1 MFIMRWS
8 FDGSGCISYLKDYGS
23 YYRVTVC
30 KGIFESTS
38 EWSDEDISFMCEQMH
53 CNKKMAVKLLDLL
66 HYDYEGFKRYVEMMY
81 NGEVDEFTKKM
92 GRWVNNLV
100 RARSTI
106 EQLGACNPWEYFVT
120 FTISPE
126 KYDRYDFSVFYK
138 AFSKFCNNYK
148 QRKGTKFQYVF
159 VPEMHRDGAW
169 HLHGLIN
176 GLPVDHLR
184 PFSLDERLPTYIRD
198 KLRQGQQLYE
208 WPAFSKKFGYTIV
221 EPLRDPEHA
230 ALYITKYIGKGF
242 SNDNRFKNARLFMPS
257 LGLKRAELM
266 KKGFA
271 DLSSVKP
278 SFDCEYAT
286 TYKFSKSDFSY
297 SDVEKFFV

>member
-1 MFIMRWS
+1 MRWAS
-8 FDGSGCISYLKDYGS
+8 DPLGCISYLKDYGS

-30 KGIFESTS
+30 KGIFETS
-38 EWSDEDISFMCEQMH
+38 SQWSDDDISYMAEQMS
-53 CNKKMAVKLLDLL
+53 CNKRMAVKLLDLL
-66 HYDYEGFKRYVEMMY
+66 HYDYEGFKKYVEAMY
-81 NGEVDEFTKKM
+81 NGDVDEFTQKM

-106 EQLGACNPWEYFVT
+106 EQLGACNPWQYFVT
-120 FTISPE
+120 FTIDPE
-126 KYDRYDFSVFYK
+126 KFDRYDFSLFYK
-138 AFSKFCNNYK
+138 SFAKFVMNYR
-148 QRKGTKFQYVF
+148 QRKGVRFQYVF
-159 VPEMHRDGAW
+159 VPEQHQDGAW

-184 PFSLDERLPTYIRD
+184 LFTLEEKLPYYIRD
-198 KLRQGQQLYE
+198 KLQQGQQLYE
-208 WPAFSKKFGYTIV
+208 WPAFADKFGFTIV
-221 EPLRDPEHA
+221 EPLRDCERA
-230 ALYITKYIGKGF
+230 ASYITKYIGKGF
-242 SNDNRFKNARLFMPS
+242 SNDNRFKNAKLFIPS
-257 LGLKRAELM
+257 HGLKRAELM

-286 TYKFSKSDFSY
+286 TYKFPKSEFSY